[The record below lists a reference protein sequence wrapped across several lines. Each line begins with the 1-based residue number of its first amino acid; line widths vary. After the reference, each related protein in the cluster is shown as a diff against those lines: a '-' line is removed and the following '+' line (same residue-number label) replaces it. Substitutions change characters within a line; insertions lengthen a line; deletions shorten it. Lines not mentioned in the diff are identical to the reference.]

1 MPNTNIPKPSVDFD
15 AGHVPITEEFDS
27 AKRTLPP
34 VAPLAVALIVV
45 LVFILGVAYI
55 FRSKPVAQGQID
67 RAFAMQQENNA
78 YSMVMMQVTLHNIGD
93 KSLYIKEIK
102 ASIVTDQGESTDD
115 AASAVGF
122 GDAVGDEPLVQGQVG
137 ERPVLGQPVAGSGS
151 GSYPVIGLPH
161 ESDGVSGIGDPG
173 GQLLPHGSPARNAS
187 RWCLAISLRRPA
199 FFDPSSPVLSR
210 SWTRSV
216 EIPSSSA
223 VSSGL

>member
-34 VAPLAVALIVV
+34 VAPLAVALVVV

-115 AASAVGF
+115 AASAVDYGRYLQAF
-122 GDAVGDEPLVQGQVG
+122 PDLQMYASDPLKV
-137 ERPVLGQPVAGSGS
+137 ETKIA
-151 GSYPVIGLPH
+151 
-161 ESDGVSGIGDPG
+161 PG
-173 GQLLPHGSPARNAS
+173 GEAKGSVLVAFPITKEQFYGRKDLRVTIVPYDQKSIVLHEKGQASAR
-187 RWCLAISLRRPA
+187 
-199 FFDPSSPVLSR
+199 
-210 SWTRSV
+210 
-216 EIPSSSA
+216 
-223 VSSGL
+223 

>member
-67 RAFAMQQENNA
+67 QAFAMQQENNA

-115 AASAVGF
+115 AASAVDYGRYLQAF
-122 GDAVGDEPLVQGQVG
+122 PDLQMYASDPLKV
-137 ERPVLGQPVAGSGS
+137 ETK
-151 GSYPVIGLPH
+151 I
-161 ESDGVSGIGDPG
+161 EPG
-173 GQLLPHGSPARNAS
+173 GEAKGSVLVAFPITKQQFYARKDLSVTIVPYDQKSIVLHEKGQAS
-187 RWCLAISLRRPA
+187 AR
-199 FFDPSSPVLSR
+199 
-210 SWTRSV
+210 
-216 EIPSSSA
+216 
-223 VSSGL
+223 